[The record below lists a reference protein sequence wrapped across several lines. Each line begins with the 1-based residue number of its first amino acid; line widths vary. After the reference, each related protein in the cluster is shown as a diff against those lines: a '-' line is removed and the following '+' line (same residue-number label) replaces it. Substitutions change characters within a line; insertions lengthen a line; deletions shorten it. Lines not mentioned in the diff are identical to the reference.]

1 MTPLRISAGTFF
13 AAGLAFAMS
22 AFADQTPAKKT
33 ASTARSSA
41 PASKSAAAATVAGST
56 APKTAEPKTDAA
68 QQHFDSA
75 QTYQLAGD
83 FDRAAQEY
91 RRAIAI
97 GLDHLGN
104 LRAARQDYPGA
115 EQLLQQAM
123 AADPDNPDPAV
134 DLAITELY
142 SGDMP
147 KAEADAKA
155 VLQKNPDHFR
165 ARALLGKID
174 FLRGNYEAAAD
185 ELHTALGLATDF
197 DIAYSLALADL
208 ELKKTSLATVLFDE
222 MKNSLPEGA
231 QLHVL
236 IGRAFLTTGYP
247 QLATKE
253 FEHATA
259 LDPKYPYAHFYLGLA
274 SLLSA
279 QAPDVPRGE
288 SQLELS
294 KAETSLQ
301 EAIKSQPEDS
311 RAFFYLGQCYASE
324 QQWAKSA
331 NAYRSVIKLTPPA
344 QQMDGAMAGAY
355 EGLAEAQRKLGKEEE
370 AAAESAKAQRIRAS
384 LPKDGAGAPGSGS
397 GKTTG
402 DSNQQELHSM
412 MLRPGDSEPS
422 DARTE
427 AAYTKSVSLLLGQ
440 AYHNLGV
447 INARASRYPQ
457 AAEDFSQAAKWEPS
471 IPNLDRNWGVA
482 AFRAEKYDEA
492 AGPLERELSRTPND
506 RSIREMLGICY
517 YMADKFAESAEM
529 LRPVL
534 DQLSDNAGLLY
545 AAGVSL
551 VRSGDA
557 KNGARVFSR
566 MLEKDQNVPAV
577 HLMLGQAYAQQQN
590 YGEALAEFARALQ
603 LDPHT
608 AEAHY
613 QSGMVALKQGKLDT
627 SADQFRQELSV
638 NPGYIP
644 AEYQLGYVRLQMHQ
658 ADEAIPLL
666 QDVVSRQPDHSDAHY
681 ELGKALLEQGKVKD
695 AIQDLETSIRQ
706 HPTDYAYYQ
715 LSVAYRREGRGNDAD
730 QAVVMYQKLRP
741 KPHSSQP

>member
-1 MTPLRISAGTFF
+1 MMPLRISQRIFL
-13 AAGLAFAMS
+13 AAALAISMS
-22 AFADQTPAKKT
+22 AFAAQSPAKRAEPAARKT
-33 ASTARSSA
+33 APA
-41 PASKSAAAATVAGST
+41 PGIPA
-56 APKTAEPKTDAA
+56 PKTDAA

-83 FDRAAQEY
+83 FDSAAKEY

-115 EQLLQQAM
+115 EQLLQQAI
-123 AADPDNPDPAV
+123 AVNPDDPDPAV

-147 KAEADAKA
+147 KAETDARA

-174 FLRGNYEAAAD
+174 FLQGNYQAAAD
-185 ELHTALGLATDF
+185 EMQTALGLTTDF

-236 IGRAFLTTGYP
+236 IGRAFLATGYP
-247 QLATKE
+247 QLATRE
-253 FEHATA
+253 FERATA

-288 SQLELS
+288 SQLELA

-311 RAFFYLGQCYASE
+311 RVFFYLGQCYASE
-324 QQWAKSA
+324 QQWAKA
-331 NAYRSVIKLTPPA
+331 ADAYRSVIKLTPAA
-344 QQMDGAMAGAY
+344 QRMDAAMVGAY
-355 EGLAEAQRKLGKEEE
+355 EGLAEALRKLAKNEE

-384 LPKDGAGAPGSGS
+384 LPKDGTGAPGSD
-397 GKTTG
+397 TRNAND
-402 DSNQQELHSM
+402 DSNKQELRSM
-412 MLRPGDSEPS
+412 MLRPGDSERA
-422 DARTE
+422 DDKAE

-440 AYHNLGV
+440 AFHNLGV
-447 INARASRYPQ
+447 IDARASRYAQ
-457 AAEDFSQAAKWEPS
+457 AADEFSQAAKWEPS
-471 IPNLDRNWGVA
+471 IPSLDRNWGVA
-482 AFRAEKYDEA
+482 AFRAEKYEQA
-492 AGPLERELSRTPND
+492 AGPLERELRRTPND
-506 RSIREMLGICY
+506 RPIREILGICY
-517 YMADKFAESAEM
+517 YMTDKFAESAET

-577 HLMLGQAYAQQQN
+577 HLMLGQAYAQEQN
-590 YGEALAEFARALQ
+590 YGEAQAEFARALR

-613 QSGMVALKQGKLDT
+613 HSGMVALKQGKVDT
-627 SADQFRQELSV
+627 SADQFQQELSV

-658 ADEAIPLL
+658 TDEAIPLL

-730 QAVVMYQKLRP
+730 QAVAMYQKLRP
-741 KPHSSQP
+741 KPQLPRQ